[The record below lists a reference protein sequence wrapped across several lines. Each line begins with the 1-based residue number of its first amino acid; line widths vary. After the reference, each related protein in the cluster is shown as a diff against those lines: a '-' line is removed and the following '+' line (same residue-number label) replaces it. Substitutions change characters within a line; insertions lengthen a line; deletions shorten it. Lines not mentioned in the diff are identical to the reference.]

1 MIAYLTGFVS
11 RKLMNASA
19 VVVEVGGVGYLVGVS
34 SQTLS
39 ELPLHN
45 HKPGDTAPET
55 ITIEIYH
62 HRTEADERLFGFIT
76 AEEKQV
82 FEKLIT
88 VKGVGPKVALGVLS
102 GLSWQQVIEAVEAQD
117 ARRLAQAPGI
127 GKKTAERLVL
137 ELSGSFEGIGSAA
150 GSGTS
155 GRTGSAPGSSG
166 LREAMNEAASA
177 LEALG
182 YSRAAADK
190 ALQNVAREQKDKKP
204 DVQAFIKAGLRALSS

>member
-1 MIAYLTGFVS
+1 MMIAYLTGFIS
-11 RKLMNASA
+11 RKLVNASA
-19 VVVEVGGVGYLVGVS
+19 VVVDVGGVGYQVGVS

-39 ELPLHN
+39 ELPLRAG
-45 HKPGDTAPET
+45 KESDAAPAP

-76 AEEKQV
+76 GEEKQV

-102 GLSWQQVIEAVEAQD
+102 GLSWQQVIEAVDAQD

-137 ELSGSFEGIGSAA
+137 ELSGSFEGIGSPADSA
-150 GSGTS
+150 GAPAGTPA
-155 GRTGSAPGSSG
+155 GSG
-166 LREAMNEAASA
+166 LREALNEAASA

-182 YSRAAADK
+182 YNRPAADK
-190 ALQNVAREQKDKKP
+190 ALQAVARNQKGKKP
-204 DVQAFIKAGLRALSS
+204 DVQEFIKAGLRALSS

>member
-1 MIAYLTGFVS
+1 MIAYLKGLVT
-11 RKLMNASA
+11 RKLLNASA
-19 VVVEVGGVGYLVGVS
+19 VIIDVGGVGYLVGVS

-39 ELPLHN
+39 ELPLHSR
-45 HKPGDTAPET
+45 KDESTAPEP

-76 AEEKQV
+76 GEEKQV

-117 ARRLAQAPGI
+117 ARRLAQAPGS

-137 ELSGSFEGIGSAA
+137 ELSGSFEGIGTVSA
-150 GSGTS
+150 GSAS
-155 GRTGSAPGSSG
+155 SAEKPASSG
-166 LREAMNEAASA
+166 VREAMNEAASA

-182 YSRAAADK
+182 YSRSAADK
-190 ALQNVAREQKDKKP
+190 ALQTVAREQKGKKP
-204 DVQAFIKAGLRALSS
+204 DVQEFIKAGLRALSS